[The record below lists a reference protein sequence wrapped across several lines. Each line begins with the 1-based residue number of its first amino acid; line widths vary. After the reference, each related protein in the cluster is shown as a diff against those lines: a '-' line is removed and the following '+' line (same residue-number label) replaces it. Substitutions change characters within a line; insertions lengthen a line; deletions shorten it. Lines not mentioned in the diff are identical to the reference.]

1 MPGQAGLAEQFASGP
16 AILPIDSDDFDVLK
30 DMVQF
35 RISWP
40 TAQHLGECGSS
51 GNDVPPVPSG
61 NLKACPG
68 QCVSGRQFGK
78 SVGIED
84 ERANYSSS

>member
-16 AILPIDSDDFDVLK
+16 AVLPVNPDDFDVLK

-35 RISWP
+35 RVSWP
-40 TAQHLGECGSS
+40 TPQHLDECGSS
-51 GNDVPPVPSG
+51 GNDVPSVPSG
-61 NLKACPG
+61 NFEARSG
-68 QCVSGRQFGK
+68 QCVPGRQFGK

-84 ERANYSSS
+84 ERASYSAS